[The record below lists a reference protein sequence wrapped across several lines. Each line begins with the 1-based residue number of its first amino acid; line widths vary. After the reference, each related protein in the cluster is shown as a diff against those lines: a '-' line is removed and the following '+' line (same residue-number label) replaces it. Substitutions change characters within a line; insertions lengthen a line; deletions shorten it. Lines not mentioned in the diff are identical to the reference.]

1 MNDSSVNGFAAKSF
15 VGLWRIQHGSY
26 PKKYWGELSYD
37 PIKGN
42 SKLTLYGIP
51 ISIFFELDKIS
62 AITGITTTGKS
73 VSVFDLVVTSS
84 SCGSSGTLNKK
95 TVFSFTSFC
104 VGNKSFPNED
114 SIRLRKYSFRCT
126 NLETWAAYR
135 LFSFKNSRGKKRSL
149 GEIDIPDPLIIYED
163 PIIRIK
169 LSLTIN
175 QRSTQFSTNV
185 SCYNTIDIEVKGNR
199 KLPYYGQTGSISY
212 YENAI
217 FYFLGLMIG
226 KHALAFNRTGVAEIK
241 RLAPPTTPHASHSK
255 VIRYPSKE
263 LEFFNNC
270 KIDESWLGEIRADQ
284 MLLIRTDLDTQ
295 LLLCSFRNFFAKISR
310 FDFILDDW
318 MAMRNK
324 TSFTNYSLPELIYNF
339 EGLHRS
345 LYPECDTEDG
355 YLGKITEIN
364 AISSLEKYTELI
376 KKRKKYDLPL
386 RQRFQD
392 VLLIKTQP
400 VYSFLSVPQCND
412 IINYLMDTRNNAAHR
427 DKKLPVSLDK
437 WLPCILLCEEMIAIM
452 VFLSIGFQVQ
462 QINDILQKRLEWR
475 ELKRMLL
482 EEFG

>member
-1 MNDSSVNGFAAKSF
+1 MTDAFAERSF
-15 VGLWRIQHGSY
+15 IGLWRIQHNNFPQEY
-26 PKKYWGELSYD
+26 FGELSYD
-37 PIKGN
+37 PVKGH
-42 SKLTLYGIP
+42 SKLTLYGIS
-51 ISIFFELDKIS
+51 ISVFFEFDKIS
-62 AITGITTTGKS
+62 AITGTTTTGKS
-73 VSVFDLVVTSS
+73 VSVFDLIVTSS
-84 SCGSSGTLNKK
+84 SCGSGGTLNRK

-104 VGNKSFPNED
+104 VGNECFSNEN

-126 NLETWAAYR
+126 NLESWAAYR
-135 LFSFKNSRGKKRSL
+135 LFSFPNPQGEKRSL
-149 GEIDIPDPLIIYED
+149 GEINIPDPLIIYED

-175 QRSTQFSTNV
+175 RRSTQFSTNV
-185 SCYNTIDIEVKGNR
+185 SYYNTIDIEAKGNR
-199 KLPYYGQTGSISY
+199 KLPYCGQTGSISY

-226 KHALAFNRTGVAEIK
+226 KHALAFNRIGVAEIK
-241 RLAPPTTPHASHSK
+241 RLSPHTTPHGSHSK

-270 KIDESWLGEIRADQ
+270 KIDESWSEEIRADQ

-295 LLLCSFRNFFAKISR
+295 LLLCAFRNFLAQFSR

-324 TSFTNYSLPELIYNF
+324 TSYTNYSLPELIYNV
-339 EGLHRS
+339 EGLHRA
-345 LYPECDTEDG
+345 LYPECNTENG

-386 RQRFQD
+386 RQRLQD
-392 VLLIKTQP
+392 ILLIKAQP
-400 VYSFLSVPQCND
+400 VYSFLSVQQCNIVID
-412 IINYLMDTRNNAAHR
+412 YLMDTRNNAAHR
-427 DKKLPVSLDK
+427 DKKLSVSLDK
-437 WLPCILLCEEMIAIM
+437 WLPCILLCEELIAIM
-452 VFLSIGFQVQ
+452 VFLNIGFQLQ
-462 QINDILQKRLEWR
+462 QINDILQKRQEWR